1 MTARIEWRTKGKG
14 EDARAA
20 GSADRPADA
29 DGNDDT
35 GRPRFIMGTVFDIA
49 QTDVAE
55 CAAAVAI
62 C

>member
-1 MTARIEWRTKGKG
+1 MVNTGRFAVRRKCRHLG
-14 EDARAA
+14 
-20 GSADRPADA
+20 A

-49 QTDVAE
+49 RTDEAE
-55 CAAAVAI
+55 CAAAVAV